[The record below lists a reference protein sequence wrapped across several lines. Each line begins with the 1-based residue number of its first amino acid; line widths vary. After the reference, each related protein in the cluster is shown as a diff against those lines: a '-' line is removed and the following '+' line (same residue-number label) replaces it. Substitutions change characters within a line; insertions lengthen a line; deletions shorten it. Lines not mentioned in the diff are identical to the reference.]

1 MTRFRHEPTEQNALR
16 AIRVYLSDGFKAV
29 GSCEKRAVGLDPW
42 KYEHNSKQA
51 FRAAALAV
59 LDRLSGDHFVEQV
72 ENLALAQDAV
82 VHQSSGK

>member
-1 MTRFRHEPTEQNALR
+1 MTRFKHEPTDQNALR
-16 AIRVYLSDGFKAV
+16 AIRVYLADGFKAV

-59 LDRLSGDHFVEQV
+59 LDRLSGDHLVEQV
-72 ENLALAQDAV
+72 ENLTLAQDAV
-82 VHQSSGK
+82 MHQGRGE